1 MALRLQRDEQATI
14 NLTPLI
20 DIVFLLI
27 IFFMVGTKFSE
38 LDEAEKNLALQVP
51 QVTDTKALTEAPR
64 KRNVNVMKDGTILLD
79 REPVSLDQLYQR
91 LAAAREQ
98 YQQTGVVVRGDSESI
113 YQHVADVIATCRRA
127 EITDLSI
134 SVRVANKGATLR

>member
-1 MALRLQRDEQATI
+1 MALKLKQDDQATI

-51 QVTDTKALTEAPR
+51 QVSDAKALTDVPD
-64 KRNVNVMKDGTILLD
+64 KRQIQVLQDGSIVFDQQTLTPDELLD
-79 REPVSLDQLYQR
+79 KLNAAKREYPR
-91 LAAAREQ
+91 M
-98 YQQTGVVVRGDSESI
+98 GVVVRGDGKVHFER
-113 YQHVADVIATCRRA
+113 VAEVMATCRKA
-127 EITDLSI
+127 DIDDLNMAVQQRPSLT
-134 SVRVANKGATLR
+134 R